1 MTRCAIC
8 GEELSREESLP
19 LDPLPH
25 TPGEAAHE
33 NEVASTSCKEE
44 GRGHYDLVTR
54 CAICG
59 EELSREESLPLDPLP
74 HNFVTYVSDDDDT
87 CQQDG
92 HKTASCEYHCGTV
105 NQIVDTGSKDTS
117 TNHVGPLTTYYHQS
131 FDNGVYMIAWH
142 KDCMVCGRTVESGT
156 TQDEG
161 MIEDDW
167 VDEEEQEGLVVEES
181 GQ

>member
-1 MTRCAIC
+1 M
-8 GEELSREESLP
+8 
-19 LDPLPH
+19 
-25 TPGEAAHE
+25 HE

-59 EELSREESLPLDPLP
+59 EELSREENLPLDPLP

-142 KDCMVCGRTVESGT
+142 KDCTVCGRTVESGT